1 MVKVVSVEAI
11 ENHKLRVLLSNNKR
25 GIFDVSP
32 YLDKGVFRELSDPQ
46 YFRRVRVAYGGV
58 MWPHEQDFSA
68 ETIEYEL
75 QREQSSDKPGGGLL
89 KLPETLSYEAQGL

>member
-1 MVKVVSVEAI
+1 MVKVISAKPI
-11 ENHKLRVLLSNNKR
+11 ENHKLRIQLSNGKK

-32 YLDKGVFRELSDPQ
+32 YLDKGVFQELKEAQ
-46 YFRRVRVAYGGV
+46 YFHLVKVAYGGG

-75 QREQSSDKPGGGLL
+75 Q
-89 KLPETLSYEAQGL
+89 